1 MISKNKLKFYM
12 CIPIYGTL
20 ACLRILQ
27 TEYELYRRITYKKLL
42 RATFFSWITLLIT
55 TAVAMFGI
63 GHIMLLIWHDRN
75 LLIFA
80 GLIALLLGGIAM
92 NLVFYKYYKKNF
104 ANNEQDSNDKNND
117 TQK

>member
-1 MISKNKLKFYM
+1 MISKNNLKFYM

-27 TEYELYRRITYKKLL
+27 TEYELHRRITYKKLL
-42 RATFFSWITLLIT
+42 RATFFSGITLLIT

-104 ANNEQDSNDKNND
+104 ANNEQDSNDQSND